1 MRKLSEQVAVEKGG
15 HGEALEALAA
25 QHDDELAQAGRV
37 PPIDPSNSLT
47 RIGVG
52 TAKTLRAAGSTPAMQ
67 DVTRALRLEQQP
79 QEVPRVGDDPALGLA
94 GGGHVVQ
101 S

>member
-15 HGEALEALAA
+15 HEEALEALAA

-37 PPIDPSNSLT
+37 LE
-47 RIGVG
+47 
-52 TAKTLRAAGSTPAMQ
+52 
-67 DVTRALRLEQQP
+67 ALRDQEAQEAEAAEEKRRAIAALET
-79 QEVPRVGDDPALGLA
+79 V
-94 GGGHVVQ
+94 

>member
-37 PPIDPSNSLT
+37 LE
-47 RIGVG
+47 
-52 TAKTLRAAGSTPAMQ
+52 
-67 DVTRALRLEQQP
+67 ALRDQEAQEAEAAEEKRRAIAALET
-79 QEVPRVGDDPALGLA
+79 V
-94 GGGHVVQ
+94 

>member
-1 MRKLSEQVAVEKGG
+1 MEKGG

-37 PPIDPSNSLT
+37 LE
-47 RIGVG
+47 
-52 TAKTLRAAGSTPAMQ
+52 
-67 DVTRALRLEQQP
+67 ALRDQEAQEAEAAEEKRRAIAALET
-79 QEVPRVGDDPALGLA
+79 V
-94 GGGHVVQ
+94 